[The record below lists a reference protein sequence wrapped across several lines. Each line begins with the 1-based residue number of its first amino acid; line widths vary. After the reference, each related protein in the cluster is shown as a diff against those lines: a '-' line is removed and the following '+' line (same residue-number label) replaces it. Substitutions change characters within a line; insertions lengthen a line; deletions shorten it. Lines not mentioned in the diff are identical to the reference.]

1 MDRIAKSQ
9 WIFGNDII
17 VLNKPG
23 KLTDRP
29 GNDKR
34 ITVSV
39 DSVNTTLFGTL
50 KKVLLFPRDFAAHI

>member
-1 MDRIAKSQ
+1 MDLL
-9 WIFGNDII
+9 

-23 KLTDRP
+23 KLTARP

-39 DSVNTTLFGTL
+39 NSVKRTPFGVSKQVLF
-50 KKVLLFPRDFAAHI
+50 FARDFAAHI

>member
-1 MDRIAKSQ
+1 MDIL
-9 WIFGNDII
+9 

-23 KLTDRP
+23 KLTARP

-39 DSVNTTLFGTL
+39 NSVKKTHLGPLSKSYSLPGTL
-50 KKVLLFPRDFAAHI
+50 QHISSPE

>member
-1 MDRIAKSQ
+1 M
-9 WIFGNDII
+9 

-23 KLTDRP
+23 KLTVRP

-39 DSVNTTLFGTL
+39 NSVNKTLFGIS
-50 KKVLLFPRDFAAHI
+50 KQVLLFARDFAAHI